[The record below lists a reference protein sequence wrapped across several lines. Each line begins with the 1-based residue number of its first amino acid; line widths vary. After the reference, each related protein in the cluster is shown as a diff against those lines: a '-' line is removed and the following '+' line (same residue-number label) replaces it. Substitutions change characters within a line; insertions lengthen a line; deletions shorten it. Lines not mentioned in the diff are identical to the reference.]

1 MAARVLSVLRLYHI
15 LPRGD
20 HPGSHNALK
29 VAVLLRE
36 LGLDFKLIDVDPM
49 TQLRPPDAPLRA
61 LNPNGLTP
69 ILDDDGFI
77 LWESAAILQYV
88 CDSRGPTPLL
98 PIEPKSRA
106 LVLQWLT
113 WEASTVIPAL
123 MALYMA
129 RVGGQDESVA
139 RDRVGFVLGLLERQL
154 ARGRWV
160 TDAYSIADIALGA
173 GVPALLPLG
182 VDFSAYPGIRRW
194 LQTLRERAA
203 WRDDIFLTDLQAGG
217 LF

>member
-1 MAARVLSVLRLYHI
+1 VLRLYHI

-36 LGLDFKLIDVDPM
+36 LGLDFELIDVDPA
-49 TQLRPPDAPLRA
+49 TALRPADAPLRA

-77 LWESAAILQYV
+77 LWESAAILQYL

-98 PIEPKSRA
+98 PMEPKPRA
-106 LVLQWLT
+106 RVLQWVT

-129 RVGGQDESVA
+129 RVGGGDATVA
-139 RDRVGFVLGLLERQL
+139 AQRVDFVLGVLEQQL
-154 ARGRWV
+154 NSRTWV
-160 TDAYSIADIALGA
+160 ADNYSIADIALG
-173 GVPALLPLG
+173 GSVPALLSIG
-182 VDFSAYPGIRRW
+182 VDFAIYPALRRW
-194 LQTLRERAA
+194 MGRLSGRAA
-203 WRDDIFLTDLQAGG
+203 WQDAIFLADLRAGG
-217 LF
+217 LG

>member
-1 MAARVLSVLRLYHI
+1 MLRLYHI
-15 LPRGD
+15 LPRAD

-36 LGLDFKLIDVDPM
+36 LGLDFELIDVDPV
-49 TQLRPPDAPLRA
+49 TALRPADAPLRT

-77 LWESAAILQYV
+77 LWESAAILQYL

-98 PIEPKSRA
+98 PIEAKPRA
-106 LVLQWLT
+106 RVLQWLT

-129 RVGGQDESVA
+129 RVSGGDDAAAVQ
-139 RDRVGFVLGLLERQL
+139 RVDFVLGVLERQL
-154 ARGRWV
+154 NSRDWV
-160 TDAYSIADIALGA
+160 ADNYSIADIALGA
-173 GVPALLPLG
+173 GVPALLSIG
-182 VDFSAYPGIRRW
+182 VDFAAYPAVRRW
-194 LQTLRERAA
+194 LSALGARPA
-203 WRDDIFLTDLQAGG
+203 WQDAIFLADLRAGG
-217 LF
+217 LA

>member
-1 MAARVLSVLRLYHI
+1 MLRLYHI

-36 LGLDFKLIDVDPM
+36 LALDFELIDVDPV
-49 TQLRPPDAPLRA
+49 TALRPADAPLRA

-77 LWESAAILQYV
+77 LWESAAILQYL

-98 PIEPKSRA
+98 PIEAKPRA
-106 LVLQWLT
+106 RVLQWLT

-129 RVGGQDESVA
+129 RVSGGDDAAAVQ
-139 RDRVGFVLGLLERQL
+139 RVDFVLGVLERQL
-154 ARGRWV
+154 NSRDWV
-160 TDAYSIADIALGA
+160 ADNYSIADIALGA
-173 GVPALLPLG
+173 GVPALLSIG
-182 VDFSAYPGIRRW
+182 VDFAAYPAVRRW
-194 LQTLRERAA
+194 LSALGARPA
-203 WRDDIFLTDLQAGG
+203 WQDAIFLADLRAGG
-217 LF
+217 LA

>member
-1 MAARVLSVLRLYHI
+1 MLRLYHI
-15 LPRGD
+15 LPRAD

-36 LGLDFKLIDVDPM
+36 LGLDFELIDVDPV
-49 TQLRPPDAPLRA
+49 TALRPADAPLRT

-77 LWESAAILQYV
+77 LWESAAILQYL

-98 PIEPKSRA
+98 PIEAKPRA
-106 LVLQWLT
+106 RVLQWLT

-129 RVGGQDESVA
+129 RVSGGDDAAAVQ
-139 RDRVGFVLGLLERQL
+139 RVDFVLGVLERQL
-154 ARGRWV
+154 NSRDWV
-160 TDAYSIADIALGA
+160 VDSYSIADIALGA
-173 GVPALLPLG
+173 GVPALLSIG
-182 VDFSAYPGIRRW
+182 VDFAAYPAVRRW
-194 LQTLRERAA
+194 LAALRARPA
-203 WRDDIFLTDLQAGG
+203 WQDEIFLADLRSGG
-217 LF
+217 LA

>member
-1 MAARVLSVLRLYHI
+1 MLRLYHI
-15 LPRGD
+15 LPRAD

-36 LGLDFKLIDVDPM
+36 LGLDFELIDVDPV
-49 TQLRPPDAPLRA
+49 TALRPADAPLRA

-77 LWESAAILQYV
+77 LWESAAILQYL

-98 PIEPKSRA
+98 PIEAKPRA
-106 LVLQWLT
+106 RVLQWLT

-129 RVGGQDESVA
+129 RVSGGDDAAAVQ
-139 RDRVGFVLGLLERQL
+139 RVDFVLGVLERQL
-154 ARGRWV
+154 NSRDWV
-160 TDAYSIADIALGA
+160 ADNYSIADIALGC
-173 GVPALLPLG
+173 GVPALLSIG
-182 VDFSAYPGIRRW
+182 VDFAAYPAVRRW
-194 LQTLRERAA
+194 LSALRARPA
-203 WRDDIFLTDLQAGG
+203 WQDAIFLADLRAGG
-217 LF
+217 LA

>member
-1 MAARVLSVLRLYHI
+1 MLRLYHI
-15 LPRGD
+15 LPRAD

-36 LGLDFKLIDVDPM
+36 LGLDFELIDVDPV
-49 TQLRPPDAPLRA
+49 TALRPADAPLRT

-77 LWESAAILQYV
+77 LWESAAILQYL

-98 PIEPKSRA
+98 PIEAKPRA
-106 LVLQWLT
+106 RVLQWLT

-129 RVGGQDESVA
+129 RVSGGDDAAAVQ
-139 RDRVGFVLGLLERQL
+139 RVDFVLGVLERQL
-154 ARGRWV
+154 NSRDWV
-160 TDAYSIADIALGA
+160 ADNYSIADIALGA
-173 GVPALLPLG
+173 GVPALLSIG
-182 VDFSAYPGIRRW
+182 VDFAAYPAVRRW
-194 LQTLRERAA
+194 LSALRARPA
-203 WRDDIFLTDLQAGG
+203 WQDAIFLADLRAGG
-217 LF
+217 LA

>member
-1 MAARVLSVLRLYHI
+1 MLRLYHI
-15 LPRGD
+15 LPRPD

-36 LGLDFKLIDVDPM
+36 LGLKFELIDVDPARE
-49 TQLRPPDAPLRA
+49 LRPAAAPLRR

-77 LWESAAILQYV
+77 LWESAAILQYL

-98 PIEPKSRA
+98 PIEPRHRA
-106 LVLQWLT
+106 RVLQWLG
-113 WEASTVIPAL
+113 WEASTFIPAL

-129 RVGGQDESVA
+129 RVGGGEDA
-139 RDRVGFVLGLLERQL
+139 AAAARVGLLLGMLEQQL
-154 ARGRWV
+154 SGRDWV
-160 TDAYSIADIALGA
+160 ADAYSIADIALGA

-182 VDFSAYPGIRRW
+182 VDFAPHPALRRW
-194 LQTLRERAA
+194 LAALRQRPA
-203 WRDDIFLTDLQAGG
+203 WQDEIFLADLRAGN
-217 LF
+217 LA

>member
-1 MAARVLSVLRLYHI
+1 VLRLYHI
-15 LPRGD
+15 LPRAD

-36 LGLDFKLIDVDPM
+36 LALDFELINVDPAS
-49 TQLRPPDAPLRA
+49 QLRPPDAPLRA

-77 LWESAAILQYV
+77 LWESAAILQYL

-98 PIEPKSRA
+98 PIEPKPRA
-106 LVLQWLT
+106 RVLQWLT

-129 RVGGQDESVA
+129 RVGGGDDAAAV
-139 RDRVGFVLGLLERQL
+139 RRVDIVLGLLERQL
-154 ARGRWV
+154 NSRAWV
-160 TDAYSIADIALGA
+160 ADNYSIADLALGCS
-173 GVPALLPLG
+173 VPALLSIG
-182 VDFSAYPGIRRW
+182 VNFAAYPMLRRW
-194 LQTLRERAA
+194 LHALRGRPA
-203 WRDDIFLTDLQAGG
+203 WQDDIFLADLRAGG
-217 LF
+217 LA

>member
-1 MAARVLSVLRLYHI
+1 MPRLYHI

-36 LGLDFKLIDVDPM
+36 LDLEFELVDLDPA
-49 TQLRPPDAPLRA
+49 TQLRPADAPLRR

-77 LWESAAILQYV
+77 LWESAAILQYL
-88 CDSRGPTPLL
+88 CESRGPTPLL
-98 PIEPKSRA
+98 PIETRQRA
-106 LVLQWLT
+106 RVLQWLA
-113 WEASTVIPAL
+113 WEGSTLIPAL

-129 RVGGQDESVA
+129 RIGGGEDTSA
-139 RDRVGFVLGLLERQL
+139 ATRVDFLLGLLEQQM
-154 ARGRWV
+154 AGRDWV
-160 TDAYSIADIALGA
+160 GESYSIADIALGA

-182 VDFSAYPGIRRW
+182 VDFVPFPELRHW
-194 LQTLRERAA
+194 LARLRARPA
-203 WRDDIFLTDLQAGG
+203 WQDDIFLGDLRAGG
-217 LF
+217 LA

>member
-1 MAARVLSVLRLYHI
+1 MNVLRLYHI
-15 LPRGD
+15 LPRPD

-36 LGLDFKLIDVDPM
+36 LGLDFELIDVDPA
-49 TQLRPPDAPLRA
+49 TELRPADAPLRA

-77 LWESAAILQYV
+77 LWESSAILQYL

-98 PIEPKSRA
+98 PTEPRRRA
-106 LVLQWLT
+106 RVLQWLG

-123 MALYMA
+123 MALYLA
-129 RVGGQDESVA
+129 RVGGGDDAAASERMA
-139 RDRVGFVLGLLERQL
+139 FVLGILERQL
-154 ARGRWV
+154 DGRDWV
-160 TDAYSIADIALGA
+160 ADGYSIADIALGA

-182 VDFSAYPGIRRW
+182 VDFAPYPAVRRW
-194 LQTLRERAA
+194 LTALRERPA
-203 WRDDIFLTDLQAGG
+203 WQDAIFWADLRAGG
-217 LF
+217 LA

>member
-1 MAARVLSVLRLYHI
+1 MLRLYHI
-15 LPRGD
+15 LPRAD

-36 LGLDFKLIDVDPM
+36 LGLEFELVDVDPARE
-49 TQLRPPDAPLRA
+49 LRPAEAPLRR

-77 LWESAAILQYV
+77 LWESAAILQYL

-98 PIEPKSRA
+98 PIEARQRA
-106 LVLQWLT
+106 RVLQWLG
-113 WEASTVIPAL
+113 WEASTLIPAL

-129 RVGGQDESVA
+129 RIGGGEDAAAAARVEFLLGMLEQQLGGRDWVA
-139 RDRVGFVLGLLERQL
+139 
-154 ARGRWV
+154 
-160 TDAYSIADIALGA
+160 DAYSIADIALGA

-182 VDFSAYPGIRRW
+182 VDFASYPALRRW
-194 LQTLRERAA
+194 LAALRQRPA
-203 WRDDIFLTDLQAGG
+203 WRDDIFLADLRAGN
-217 LF
+217 LA